1 MDDEE
6 LNRDDEELIII
17 ERNIDWYVNKL
28 LYQLKHNGSTNNQSI
43 TFRQANKNAISAGDI
58 EHY

>member
-1 MDDEE
+1 MKMDDEE

-28 LYQLKHNGSTNNQSI
+28 LYQLKHNGSSI
-43 TFRQANKNAISAGDI
+43 
-58 EHY
+58 